1 MSIRELPLFDLN
13 ARPSSW
19 NERMAPGEF
28 AVHPSSFKAGT
39 PACIVFDSL
48 AEAEAY
54 AREQIVQQ
62 PSLRC
67 RIYDHQG
74 FVGAPPVEVAGSAYQ
89 GDRDLSPRVRRWL
102 GSALFFGGL
111 GLVLLDWSTDFHLS
125 WPALVGSRLLIP
137 GLLLLL
143 TEGLILLHAKQ
154 KAVEA
159 KRRSSL

>member
-1 MSIRELPLFDLN
+1 MLPLVDPDVW
-13 ARPSSW
+13 PSSW
-19 NERMAPGEF
+19 NERMVPGEF
-28 AVHPSSFKAGT
+28 AVHPSSSKAGT
-39 PACIVFDSL
+39 PGCIVFDSL
-48 AEAEAY
+48 GEAEAY

-62 PSLRC
+62 PFLRC
-67 RIYDHQG
+67 RIYDHHG
-74 FVGAPPVEVAGSAYQ
+74 FVGAPIVEVVGSAYR

-137 GLLLLL
+137 GLLLLV

-159 KRRSSL
+159 RRRSSA